1 MHGEASQCE
10 AKCKTNTRP
19 YRWIRCGVMDFLICE
34 LDAPKESERPRDH
47 SQVAQD
53 RIPVQPARA
62 IPADRQARI
71 AARQDDA
78 ESLELLTSVLR
89 CGWAGDGG
97 IGLGGSGWAF
107 FCLESW
113 FDSNWDHLVFLGPH
127 PDVPPANNIDQ
138 GHSTPE
144 GDAIR

>member
-1 MHGEASQCE
+1 
-10 AKCKTNTRP
+10 
-19 YRWIRCGVMDFLICE
+19 MDSMWCDGFSKKKKNLICE
-34 LDAPKESERPRDH
+34 LDAPKKSERPRDH
-47 SQVAQD
+47 AQVAQD

-97 IGLGGSGWAF
+97 IGRI
-107 FCLESW
+107 
-113 FDSNWDHLVFLGPH
+113 LV
-127 PDVPPANNIDQ
+127 
-138 GHSTPE
+138 
-144 GDAIR
+144 